1 MDKQA
6 NSADPYET
14 PQNVESNQGLYC
26 LHNVK
31 VPTIHSLDKI
41 IANIHS
47 NLDIYTNIYIL
58 CVVSLDQTNIS
69 DCLQFSMQNIDMSCD
84 LDRASRRSNVNV
96 SQ

>member
-26 LHNVK
+26 LNNVK

-41 IANIHS
+41 IAIHS

-69 DCLQFSMQNIDMSCD
+69 DCLHFSMQNIDMSCD